1 MDSGTSSNVTELPAE
16 PTEGRFL
23 GMQIV
28 KRSKPRTL
36 SSDPDQ
42 RSSSANG
49 LVDFDLVLTYEEK
62 PRG

>member
-1 MDSGTSSNVTELPAE
+1 MDGITELPAE
-16 PTEGRFL
+16 PTEGRL
-23 GMQIV
+23 LAMKIV
-28 KRSKPRTL
+28 KRKSPRVL

-42 RSSSANG
+42 RSSSTNG